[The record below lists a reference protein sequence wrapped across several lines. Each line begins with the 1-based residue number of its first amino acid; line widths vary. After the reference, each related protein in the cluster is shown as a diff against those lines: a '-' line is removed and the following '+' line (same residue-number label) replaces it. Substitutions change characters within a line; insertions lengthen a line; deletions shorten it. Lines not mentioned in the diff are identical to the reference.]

1 MFKFFSKEVAKINEI
16 IYLGFWFDSAY
27 VVYSEKNKMTNAHK
41 TIMTE
46 AQSFFFGGEGYS
58 RKDFLNK
65 KGKAFSVNLQIFK
78 RTNSL
83 STKRKKMML

>member
-1 MFKFFSKEVAKINEI
+1 
-16 IYLGFWFDSAY
+16 
-27 VVYSEKNKMTNAHK
+27 MTNAHK

-46 AQSFFFGGEGYS
+46 AYNIFFGGEGYS

-65 KGKAFSVNLQIFK
+65 KEKAFRVNLQIFK

-83 STKRKKMML
+83 STKRKKDDAVSLFIY